1 MSKYELYVLIG
12 KQVAV
17 IESYKDLLRNLE
29 SGFTSVEE
37 ITAHA
42 EDIEKILKDI

>member
-12 KQVAV
+12 KQAAV

-29 SGFTSVEE
+29 CGFTSLEE
-37 ITAHA
+37 ITA
-42 EDIEKILKDI
+42 ETESIEKILKDI